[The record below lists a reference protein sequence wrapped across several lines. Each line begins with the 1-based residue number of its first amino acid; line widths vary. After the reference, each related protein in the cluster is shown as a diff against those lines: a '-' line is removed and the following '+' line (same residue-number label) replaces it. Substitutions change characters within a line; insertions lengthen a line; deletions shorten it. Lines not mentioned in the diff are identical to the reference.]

1 MSEPDD
7 ETRYRARSLW
17 LDGLDGRL
25 EPRPS
30 LPGGADYDVAIV
42 GAGFTGL
49 WSAYYLKQLQPDLRV
64 VVLERE
70 IAGYGPSGRNGGWA
84 SGGVAGTASVYERSH
99 GVDAVR
105 RAQRETYTTIEE
117 IGRVAAAENIDCGFD
132 HAGALFVA
140 TSEPQRRRL
149 LARVHDAHARGAT
162 PADVALLDADEVDR
176 RVHVA
181 GCLAASYTPHAARID
196 PARLVRGLAEACE
209 RLGVVIHERTEALE
223 LEPGYVRCAQGTVNA
238 GTVLRATEAY
248 TAQLPGEGRRFL
260 PLYSLMVA
268 TEPLPDE
275 VWAEIGWQGG
285 VLVSDLRH
293 LFFYAQRT
301 TDGRIAIGGRGAPYR
316 LDSPIS
322 EQHERND
329 AVKQRLR
336 RTLDRHFP
344 ATSKAAIT
352 HHWGGPLGVPRDWCM
367 SVSFDRARGLGWAGG
382 YAGHG
387 VVAANVSGRTLA
399 DLVLNRDTDLV
410 SLPWVNHRSP
420 KWEPEPLRFAASRAI
435 VSVLGSADRYEDST
449 GKPARRTAI
458 VAPFMPPH

>member
-1 MSEPDD
+1 MSVPAD
-7 ETRYRARSLW
+7 ESRYRARSLW
-17 LDGLDGRL
+17 LDGVEEPL
-25 EPRPS
+25 EPRGS
-30 LPGGADYDVAIV
+30 LPGDAEYDVAIV

-49 WSAYYLKQLQPDLRV
+49 WSADYLKQLQPDLRV

-70 IAGYGPSGRNGGWA
+70 IAGYGPSGRNGGWV
-84 SGGVAGTASVYERSH
+84 SGGVAGSAAAYTKRH
-99 GVDAVR
+99 GADAVR
-105 RAQRETYTTIEE
+105 RAERETYRTIEE
-117 IGRVAAAENIDCGFD
+117 VGRVAATEGIDCGFH

-149 LARVHDAHARGAT
+149 LARVHDAHERGST
-162 PADVALLDADEVDR
+162 PADIALLAPDEVDA
-176 RVHVA
+176 RVLVA
-181 GCLAASYTPHAARID
+181 GCLAASFTPHAARID
-196 PARLVRGLAEACE
+196 PGLLVRGLAAACE
-209 RLGVVIHERTEALE
+209 RHGVVVHERTEALE
-223 LEPGYVRCAQGTVNA
+223 LAPGRVRCEQGTVKA
-238 GTVLRATEAY
+238 GVVLRATEAY
-248 TAQLPGEGRRFL
+248 TATMAGEGRRFL
-260 PLYSLMVA
+260 PLYSLMIA
-268 TEPLPDE
+268 TEPLPDD
-275 VWAEIGWQGG
+275 VWAEIGWDGG
-285 VLVSDLRH
+285 ELVSDLKH

-301 TDGRIAIGGRGAPYR
+301 IDGRIAIGGRGAPYR

-336 RTLDRHFP
+336 RTLDRQFP

-367 SVSFDRARGLGWAGG
+367 SVSFDPATGFGWAGG

-387 VVAANVSGRTLA
+387 VVAANVAGRTLA
-399 DLVLNRDTDLV
+399 DLVLRRDTELV

-435 VSVLGSADRYEDST
+435 VSVLGSADRHEDAT
-449 GKPARRTAI
+449 GMPARRTAI